1 MQAKPGP
8 SPAAL
13 KCPAMQG
20 QIATG
25 TPLVVVVLAG
35 HVRQEPAGSE
45 CEWYVP
51 AGQAERGNV
60 QMLEV

>member
-25 TPLVVVVLAG
+25 TPLVVVLAG

-45 CEWYVP
+45 CERYIPV
-51 AGQAERGNV
+51 GQAERGNI
-60 QMLEV
+60 QMLELH